1 MLKRVHACLAKSKAD
16 IEVLLERKKPDRLSI
31 SPEPSPISSV
41 ANLFKAF
48 PLGLIKE
55 AWKHRTFRDAVRGN
69 SHVRS
74 PRDFDRG
81 LYGILGI
88 RGGHAH
94 VVLNTD
100 VSGQICAAE
109 NRCEWAIEEVKTLR
123 VQIVHL
129 EKGNEELKSELE
141 AAKRELSPLYVCF
154 SSGGE
159 FADPGSFRRRCCQ
172 PLCESR
178 TRVSAVADTHL
189 WPSLWP
195 DSSVQLASL
204 WGSVASCPRSRRL
217 SLLLSLP
224 PAHTRLDR
232 AQHVFST
239 TAESSFPPCRIARV
253 GRLHEGPPS
262 ASSPRCVRYQ
272 LHAAIPFNAPTV
284 IPSSPA
290 TVFSQASTTERLS
303 ERC

>member
-55 AWKHRTFRDAVRGN
+55 AWKHRTFRDAKASLATEQFRNPPAANIVGSLTMVVNRDDFGERWN
-69 SHVRS
+69 DTSHR
-74 PRDFDRG
+74 
-81 LYGILGI
+81 YM
-88 RGGHAH
+88 
-94 VVLNTD
+94 
-100 VSGQICAAE
+100 
-109 NRCEWAIEEVKTLR
+109 
-123 VQIVHL
+123 
-129 EKGNEELKSELE
+129 
-141 AAKRELSPLYVCF
+141 YVF
-154 SSGGE
+154 LVE
-159 FADPGSFRRRCCQ
+159 